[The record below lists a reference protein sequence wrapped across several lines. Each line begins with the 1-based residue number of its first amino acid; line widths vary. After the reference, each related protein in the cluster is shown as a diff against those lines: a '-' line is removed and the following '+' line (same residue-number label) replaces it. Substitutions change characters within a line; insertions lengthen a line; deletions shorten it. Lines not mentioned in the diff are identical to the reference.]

1 MNDGLIIVLISSVI
15 LVAGVAISQKWK
27 HLRMYGKVAEGVV
40 FKIERRS
47 NDDRSGTPI
56 VRFLTDKQEWITTE
70 IDRVGVSLEEGARVT
85 VVYDPE
91 EPTKVVEYSSLQ
103 MTHLPMVLMVAGAL
117 GLIAGVLVYA
127 ELI

>member
-1 MNDGLIIVLISSVI
+1 MDDGLVILLISSII
-15 LVAGVAISQKWK
+15 LIVGVAIHQKWK
-27 HLRMYGKVAEGVV
+27 HLRMHGKVADGIV
-40 FKIERRS
+40 FKIEYRS
-47 NDDRSGTPI
+47 SNDRSGTPI

-70 IDRVGVSLEEGARVT
+70 IDRVGVSIEEGARVT

-103 MTHLPMVLMVAGAL
+103 MKHLPLVLMVAGLL
-117 GLIAGVLVYA
+117 GVIGGVIVYA